1 MDGSPSKERSIPFTF
16 SLTIACPRFAGN
28 SNRPN
33 PFHVAK
39 SDYAPDTFWHA
50 RRLLMSISP
59 PLKNKEVATWNRGL
73 VAICRGVYNQF
84 VKSQRLIQLPFLNL
98 LPIVVTE

>member
-1 MDGSPSKERSIPFTF
+1 
-16 SLTIACPRFAGN
+16 
-28 SNRPN
+28 
-33 PFHVAK
+33 
-39 SDYAPDTFWHA
+39 
-50 RRLLMSISP
+50 MSISP